1 MLAREGLEG
10 ALAARTSISL
20 IRGAQGRLA
29 YRGYSIDE
37 LAENAGFEEVVYLLW
52 FGDLPARKALA
63 KFSDQL
69 KANRNPPQPVLQ
81 MIRSGLAS
89 ADPMDALRTA
99 VSMLAS
105 SDPDVADN
113 SEDSDLRKGV
123 RLSAAMP
130 TLVAF
135 HSRLRRNLAPVAPDP
150 ELGHAENFLYMVT
163 GQRPSPAEGR
173 AINAA
178 MTLRADHGLDAS
190 TFAARVTAGTH
201 SDLHSALTSA
211 IGTLKGPLHGG
222 AVSGV
227 MEMLL
232 AIGEKSRAKQTIDK
246 MLKAKKKIPGFGHR
260 IYKGAD
266 PRAVQFK
273 RICERLSAAAANRG
287 WFELPSYVEKMV
299 HRRTGLSPNVDF
311 YCAPAYHMLGIAT
324 DDFAPVFACS
334 RAPGWIAHVVEQ
346 HSDHRLIRL
355 VEEYIGLLPRAFV
368 PLDERA

>member
-1 MLAREGLEG
+1 MFSREGLEG

-20 IRGAQGRLA
+20 IKGAEGRLA
-29 YRGYSIDE
+29 YRGYSIDD
-37 LAENAGFEEVVYLLW
+37 LAENAGFEELVYLLW
-52 FGDLPARKALA
+52 FGDLPARKTLA

-69 KANRNPPQPVLQ
+69 KANRDPPQPVLE
-81 MIRSGLAS
+81 MIRSGLPS
-89 ADPMDALRTA
+89 AHPMDALRTA

-105 SDPDVADN
+105 SDPDVSDN
-113 SEDSDLRKGV
+113 GEDADLRKGV
-123 RLSAAMP
+123 RITAVMP

-135 HSRLRRNLAPVAPDP
+135 HSRLRRNVDPVAPDP

-163 GQRPSPAEGR
+163 GERPSAAEGQ
-173 AINAA
+173 AMNAA

-222 AVSGV
+222 AISGV

-232 AIGEKSRAKQTIDK
+232 AIGEKSRAKETVGK
-246 MLKAKKKIPGFGHR
+246 MLTAKKKIPGFGHR

-273 RICERLSAAAANRG
+273 RICERLGAAAGNRG
-287 WFELPSYVEKMV
+287 WFELSRYVEEIV

-311 YCAPAYHMLGIAT
+311 YCAPAYHMLGFAGA
-324 DDFAPVFACS
+324 DFAPVFACS

-346 HSDHRLIRL
+346 HSDNRLIRL
-355 VEEYIGLLPRAFV
+355 LEEYIGLLPRAFV
-368 PLDERA
+368 PLDERV